1 MKSSLK
7 IGPAGYKT
15 VRKHDSLY
23 LKVNNYENPKQ
34 SHLDII
40 KLIKKNIKL
49 KKKTKL

>member
-15 VRKHDSLY
+15 VRKHDSFY

-49 KKKTKL
+49 KKKI